1 MASLSPRA
9 LVGDDDDIEHV
20 EDGVFE
26 ALEKEDNAGY
36 RTRRIE
42 QLHAELA
49 SQKETSLSSAPSV
62 TTLINNSVFPTLPD
76 DQSLLDFTS
85 QSARCIVHFFHPD
98 FARCAVMDRSL
109 YALASVHHEVRFGR
123 VDARHV
129 PFVTGKLK
137 VKALPCVIGF
147 RDGIA
152 VERLVGFEGLGPG
165 GVDADS
171 AFQTTFLERRFV
183 KRGVLTKAKVGVRE
197 LDGGCQSDEEAEA
210 WEEKSGK
217 SRFRSGK
224 DFRRSELGTQNDED
238 DEDWD

>member
-1 MASLSPRA
+1 
-9 LVGDDDDIEHV
+9 V
-20 EDGVFE
+20 
-26 ALEKEDNAGY
+26 
-36 RTRRIE
+36 
-42 QLHAELA
+42 
-49 SQKETSLSSAPSV
+49 
-62 TTLINNSVFPTLPD
+62 
-76 DQSLLDFTS
+76 
-85 QSARCIVHFFHPD
+85 
-98 FARCAVMDRSL
+98 
-109 YALASVHHEVRFGR
+109 
-123 VDARHV
+123 
-129 PFVTGKLK
+129 
-137 VKALPCVIGF
+137 PCVIGF

-224 DFRRSELGTQNDED
+224 DFRRSELGTHNDED